1 MPSIKWDIKH
11 YEEGLRVKK
20 AKITFLHDLKSVLS
34 DKEISNL
41 PEKIEKCIRM
51 MDINDLPWE
60 DSVETI
66 NEVKEVLKDAKDCF
80 ESFGYS
86 LTY

>member
-41 PEKIEKCIRM
+41 QEKIEKCIRM
-51 MDINDLPWE
+51 MDMKDSPWE
-60 DSVETI
+60 ASAETNNKVEDA
-66 NEVKEVLKDAKDCF
+66 LKDAKDCF

-86 LTY
+86 LTD